1 MLLKLI
7 VLLLVTA
14 SLTFGQSARHR
25 HRTKQWPTPP
35 HSASKAKSTELAQL
49 TEKLRALGATVT
61 VTKEKVSQPFFSVP
75 GRIIKINGEALQVFE
90 YATPSAVDVDAS
102 RVSADGTTVGTSQPT
117 WMATPHFFKSG
128 KLIVLYVG
136 GNQTVV
142 DLLRNA
148 QGNQFAGG

>member
-25 HRTKQWPTPP
+25 HRNKARPAHPQSSSRT
-35 HSASKAKSTELAQL
+35 ASSELVRL
-49 TEKLRALGATVT
+49 TENLRAHGGTVAL
-61 VTKEKVSQPFFSVP
+61 TKEKISQPFFSVA

-90 YATPSAVDVDAS
+90 YATPSAADADAS
-102 RVSADGTTVGTSQPT
+102 RVSADGTTIGTSKPT

-128 KLIVLYVG
+128 KLIVLYIG
-136 GNQTVV
+136 GNQAIL
-142 DLLRNA
+142 DLLRTA
-148 QGNQFAGG
+148 LGNQFAGG